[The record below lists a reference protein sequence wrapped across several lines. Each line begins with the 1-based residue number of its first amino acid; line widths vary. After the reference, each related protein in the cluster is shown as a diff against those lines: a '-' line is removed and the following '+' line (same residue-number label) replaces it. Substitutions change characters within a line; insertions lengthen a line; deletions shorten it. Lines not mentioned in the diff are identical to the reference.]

1 MPPRVIPVDKKIG
14 SARLETVT
22 PTELQPYEDTT
33 VTMTLGGLIGNV
45 NGEPYLED
53 ALRITCGYIGANG
66 DDPIGWMIFHA
77 IRTNH
82 HLGVYQMIVRPTLP
96 AGPYMVGVI
105 LKVEQDPSSRKK
117 VAGCCSA
124 LLSGVSARRLNSRRV
139 VENQNSTAC
148 WSSELATENG
158 QNT

>member
-1 MPPRVIPVDKKIG
+1 MPPRVIPVDKKSG

-45 NGEPYLED
+45 NGEPYRED

-82 HLGVYQMIVRPTLP
+82 HLCVYQMFVRPTLP
-96 AGPYMVGVI
+96 AGPYMVGVL

-117 VAGCCSA
+117 VAGC
-124 LLSGVSARRLNSRRV
+124 
-139 VENQNSTAC
+139 
-148 WSSELATENG
+148 
-158 QNT
+158 

>member
-1 MPPRVIPVDKKIG
+1 MPPRVIPVDKKSG

-45 NGEPYLED
+45 NGESYLED

-96 AGPYMVGVI
+96 AGLYMVGVI
-105 LKVEQDPSSRKK
+105 LKVEQGPSSIGPEEIRL
-117 VAGCCSA
+117 G
-124 LLSGVSARRLNSRRV
+124 SGPGAVLIPG
-139 VENQNSTAC
+139 EI
-148 WSSELATENG
+148 
-158 QNT
+158 